1 MQEMTHPNGFAWRFA
16 EGVLPSELDALVA
29 AFPDLDAVPG
39 VRLIKRNHFR
49 AVYEVPPGVSSTPT
63 TSDSA
68 SGALLAKV
76 YRYTSRWDRFRFR
89 LIRARAEQEWVALS
103 RFHELGLATARPVA
117 VAVWRDGGRLVGG
130 GLLASFLGGT
140 EALGNRLHRLAQEA
154 GGADA
159 TPNAE
164 AAHILT
170 TTGQYLRRLHDQGV
184 WHRDLH
190 AGNFLVSEDGEKVY
204 LIDLH
209 TCVFVGRLVRW
220 QARRGVIKLLH
231 SLQHLPRE
239 WLRLLLDAY
248 GWGRLYSVGKPSQ
261 EEERLFQ
268 GAERLE
274 RKRLRSRSKR
284 CFKPSTRFEV
294 KHHPRGV
301 RYYRLRLR
309 DGAAWA
315 ASELESLYRPSPP
328 QEVLKQDTNGWVA
341 RVPTPSGEKVC
352 VKYRR
357 LSLLESFQ
365 ALVESHRLRRAYAA
379 GHAFWVHHVPT
390 PQVLALREHR
400 TLGLVRESYLVTEF
414 VLDALP
420 LDQFLKK
427 EYWGREAP
435 FGDEARARHRLA
447 LRVGNLVRKV
457 HSSGFYPHDFSP
469 QNVLVTRQALVE
481 DGSRLTG
488 LQLVD
493 LDHLYLWQP
502 LFRRGRRKNL
512 VQLGNLCEG
521 HIGASDRLR
530 ALRAYCGGAVES
542 PYCHPAWIREL
553 DRRLLL
559 EHRRVL
565 DELVRQENEA
575 SQ

>member
-1 MQEMTHPNGFAWRFA
+1 MQEITHRNGFVWTMA
-16 EGVLPSELDALVA
+16 EDASPSHLEALIA

-39 VRLIKRNHFR
+39 VRMIKRNHFR
-49 AVYEVPPGVSSTPT
+49 AVYEVPPGVGGTPA

-68 SGALLAKV
+68 TSGFLAKV
-76 YRYTSRWDRFRFR
+76 YRYTSRWDRLRFR

-103 RFHELGLATARPVA
+103 RFRELGLATARPVA
-117 VAVWRDGGRLVGG
+117 VAVWRDGERLVGG

-140 EALGNRLHRLAQEA
+140 EALGKRLHRLAQEA
-154 GGADA
+154 GDA
-159 TPNAE
+159 SAPPGVE

-170 TTGQYLRRLHDQGV
+170 ATGQYLRRLHEQGV

-190 AGNFLVSEDGEKVY
+190 GGNFLVSEDGEKLY

-209 TCVFVGRLVRW
+209 TCVFVGKLARW

-231 SLQHLPRE
+231 SLQFSVPRE
-239 WLRLLLDAY
+239 WLRLLLENY
-248 GWGRLYSVGKPSQ
+248 GWGRLYLSCAPTQ
-261 EEERLFQ
+261 EEARLFL

-274 RKRLRSRSKR
+274 RTRLRSRAKR

-294 KHHPRGV
+294 KRSRGV
-301 RYYRLRLR
+301 RYYRLRAR
-309 DGAAWA
+309 DGADWA
-315 ASELESLYRPSPP
+315 ASELESIYRRSSPE
-328 QEVLKQDTNGWVA
+328 EVIKQNATSWVA
-341 RVPTPSGEKVC
+341 RVPTPTGEPVC

-357 LSLLESFQ
+357 LSLLESVQ

-379 GHAFWVHHVPT
+379 GHAFWVHNIPT

-400 TLGLVRESYLVTEF
+400 TLGLVREAYLVTEF
-414 VLDALP
+414 IPDSLP
-420 LDQFLKK
+420 LDQFLKQ
-427 EYWGREAP
+427 EYWGRRAP

-457 HSSGFYPHDFSP
+457 HCSGFYPHDFSP

-481 DGSRLTG
+481 DGARLTG

-502 LFRRGRRKNL
+502 LLRRGRRKNL

-521 HIGASDRLR
+521 HVGVSDRLR
-530 ALRAYCGGAVES
+530 ALRAYCDGVADS
-542 PYCHPAWIREL
+542 PYCQPDWIREL

-575 SQ
+575 SR